1 MRRLEIDHTKNI
13 TLSSSVTQVKLP
25 IKERFVCSSSFD
37 DLVCLLHHWDVPILA
52 PNFLRD
58 RVYTHYLRMDSVK
71 IDSVAPTNQFG
82 YITLKSLTMLQLHV
96 KFSILAP
103 TLGGMSLLHPLVR
116 LLMSSLLYMNM

>member
-52 PNFLRD
+52 PNFLRED
-58 RVYTHYLRMDSVK
+58 VLLVYCDQSNYYMALNSPPSKFQQVWLYNSQEFDDVTTTCEVFDFS
-71 IDSVAPTNQFG
+71 TNAWRGLIQ
-82 YITLKSLTMLQLHV
+82 
-96 KFSILAP
+96 
-103 TLGGMSLLHPLVR
+103 
-116 LLMSSLLYMNM
+116 